1 MMTPG
6 EEATCSASVPSDIDF
21 GCGFQVSLSVG
32 TRSSTR
38 RVVPASFSNSFSNAC
53 VIDMA
58 VPSCWWTADSIPELL
73 ARSGVHT
80 NMLGV
85 HRLTKHYGALVAIHD
100 VSFEARPGEVLGL
113 LGPNG
118 SGKSTTVKILTGL
131 LRPTSGEVHLD
142 GADAFDDL
150 EAYKALLG
158 YVPEEPHLYTYLTGP
173 EYLRLVGRLRQ
184 LREAA
189 LDDKIERFLQLLGIW
204 DDRYQTL
211 SSYSKGMRQKILIAA
226 AVLHNP
232 RIVILDEPFSGLD
245 VSAARVLKGFVRALA
260 ADGKIIV
267 FSSHVLEVVEQVCS
281 RVVILKDG
289 RIVGHDS
296 VANLRATLRLP
307 SLDAVFASLVAEE
320 RVEERT
326 LGLLAAMRA

>member
-1 MMTPG
+1 ML
-6 EEATCSASVPSDIDF
+6 
-21 GCGFQVSLSVG
+21 QV
-32 TRSSTR
+32 
-38 RVVPASFSNSFSNAC
+38 
-53 VIDMA
+53 D
-58 VPSCWWTADSIPELL
+58 
-73 ARSGVHT
+73 
-80 NMLGV
+80 
-85 HRLTKHYGALVAIHD
+85 RLTKRYGAIVGIDD
-100 VSFEARPGEVLGL
+100 VSFTVRPGEVLGL

-131 LRPTSGEVHLD
+131 LEPTSGHVLVD
-142 GADAFDDL
+142 GADVLSDMIRF
-150 EAYKALLG
+150 KAHLG
-158 YVPEEPHLYTYLTGP
+158 YVPEEPHLYSYLTGP
-173 EYLRLVGRLRQ
+173 EYLLLVGRLRG
-184 LREAA
+184 LR
-189 LDDKIERFLQLLGIW
+189 DDVLEEKIERFLQLLGIY

-260 ADGKIIV
+260 EEGKIVV

-289 RIVGHDS
+289 DVVGHDS
-296 VANLRATLRLP
+296 VGNLRETLRLP
-307 SLDAVFASLVAEE
+307 SLDAVFAALVAEE

-326 LGLLAAMRA
+326 GGLVAAMNG